1 MTSAKPES
9 RQPNQ
14 EKPRSLTGLLL
25 CGVGRVDSIGV
36 TADDEQPPEQK
47 TSVGQYPYIVG
58 YIDEAGKAQSE
69 PADFGHPFRLQ
80 EVITLRSGEKVTVT
94 KIVNHPDLSGRAGH
108 VRAHMTTTGPRPSQ
122 P

>member
-1 MTSAKPES
+1 
-9 RQPNQ
+9 
-14 EKPRSLTGLLL
+14 LG
-25 CGVGRVDSIGV
+25 GVHSTDV

-58 YIDEAGKAQSE
+58 YIDEAAKAQSE

-108 VRAHMTTTGPRPSQ
+108 VRAHMTTTGPWPSQ
-122 P
+122 LSLP